1 MNKKYVFVVLLFI
14 FLVLLS
20 CIGYSFFFSNN
31 DNFLIINND
40 NIEFINNDV
49 YVYNSDVVVK
59 CKKCYLDNDRVKHVK
74 ISESGDYVL
83 KYNKKKLNIK
93 IDKKLNFEIVDYQGN
108 VIHNYNSNKLPFK
121 IKSGEDIVVND
132 ESYNPKTG
140 FYKVGNYELKIEG
153 SSYKV
158 SINNIERNNEY
169 DIYLTLATLPSLYG
183 ALSFANSTNESFIW
197 FGTSDTF
204 DEDYLSS
211 LDYVTLSNNN
221 GNKDSIYNS
230 LPKEIKNY
238 IIGVLDKDDDAFFNL
253 YLDEQISYLEYNVLS
268 ELGID
273 DNRYHVNYLTD
284 GTMSYEIEYPYDKE
298 NSYKF
303 YMEVSDSYYDI
314 LHKIRSNLISRN
326 VVDEAYF
333 IPSLARDNVTYYLQF
348 PSFFTSK
355 DKKMKSIYESVN
367 YNSVSPQERY
377 EKLNDKEKSI
387 FRNVIG
393 FDKSEF
399 DKLYFNDNSKPYLI
413 VTGLVPIDGNLGIK
427 TFKNMIEYVVD
438 EYGEKYN
445 ILYKPH
451 PRALP
456 DEDLISY
463 FSSLNIGI
471 LPGKMPMEAITFVY
485 TDLKLG
491 GFTSSLYMS
500 MEPDNVLFFF
510 VENKKDIFEPIKS
523 MLDSTYKNT
532 ELIKPSK
539 FKV

>member
-14 FLVLLS
+14 FLILLS

-121 IKSGEDIVVND
+121 IKSGEDIAVND

-140 FYKVGNYELKIEG
+140 FYKVGNYELKTEG

-238 IIGVLDKDDDAFFNL
+238 IIGVLDKDDDAYFNL

-284 GTMSYEIEYPYDKE
+284 GTMSYEIEYPYEKE

-438 EYGEKYN
+438 EYGKKYN

-463 FSSLNIGI
+463 FLSLNIGI

-539 FKV
+539 FKE

>member
-1 MNKKYVFVVLLFI
+1 MKKKYVFVVLLFI

-230 LPKEIKNY
+230 LPKEIKDY
-238 IIGVLDKDDDAFFNL
+238 IIGVLDKDDDAYFNL

>member
-399 DKLYFNDNSKPYLI
+399 DKLYFNDNSNPYLI

>member
-14 FLVLLS
+14 FLILLS

-121 IKSGEDIVVND
+121 IKSGEDIAVND

-140 FYKVGNYELKIEG
+140 FYKVGNYELKTEG

-238 IIGVLDKDDDAFFNL
+238 IIGVLDKDDDAYFNL

-284 GTMSYEIEYPYDKE
+284 GTMSYEIEYPYEKE

-438 EYGEKYN
+438 EYGKKYN

-539 FKV
+539 FKE

>member
-14 FLVLLS
+14 FLILLS

-121 IKSGEDIVVND
+121 IKSGEDIAVND

-140 FYKVGNYELKIEG
+140 FYKVGNYELKTEG

-238 IIGVLDKDDDAFFNL
+238 IIGVLDKDDDAYFNL

-284 GTMSYEIEYPYDKE
+284 GTMSYEIEYPYEKE

-399 DKLYFNDNSKPYLI
+399 DKLYFNDNFKPYLI

-438 EYGEKYN
+438 EYGKKYN

-539 FKV
+539 FKE

>member
-121 IKSGEDIVVND
+121 IKSREDIVVND

-377 EKLNDKEKSI
+377 EKLNDKEKII

>member
-40 NIEFINNDV
+40 SIEFINNDV

>member
-121 IKSGEDIVVND
+121 IKSGEDIAVND

-238 IIGVLDKDDDAFFNL
+238 IIGVLDKDDDAYFNL

-438 EYGEKYN
+438 EYGKKYN

-463 FSSLNIGI
+463 FLSLNIGI

-539 FKV
+539 FKE